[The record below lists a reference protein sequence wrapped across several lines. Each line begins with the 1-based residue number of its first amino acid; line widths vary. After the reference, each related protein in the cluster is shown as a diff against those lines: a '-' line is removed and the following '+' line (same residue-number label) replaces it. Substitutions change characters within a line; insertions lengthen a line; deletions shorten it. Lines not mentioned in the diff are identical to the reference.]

1 MPKYCPDCDKSFV
14 NNFTL
19 GRHKE
24 RYHGDEEGEEEEE
37 EEEDGDDDDEDDEVA
52 SEKEVE
58 DGDDEVASEDEA
70 VDTIGDILLEII
82 DERAEGMTLSAP
94 VIESL
99 DDMISDDNYEEIAK
113 AFRDKVRIYKWYISW
128 LNLCECIISGTSD
141 YW

>member
-1 MPKYCPDCDKSFV
+1 MPKYCPECDKSFV
-14 NNFTL
+14 NNFSL

-37 EEEDGDDDDEDDEVA
+37 EEEDGDDDDEDDEEV

-82 DERAEGMTLSAP
+82 DERAKEKGLTLSEP

-99 DDMISDDNYEEIAK
+99 DDMISDDIYEEIAK
-113 AFRDKVRIYKWYISW
+113 R
-128 LNLCECIISGTSD
+128 SGTR
-141 YW
+141 